1 MDLHA
6 MIEQACAEVGIVPPR
21 DRQEGRWLKTD
32 TLSGKNGKGD
42 GRVKIDGDRV
52 LAKNWQTG
60 LLTTVRAGVEQSPAD
75 RRRTVERIEKD
86 RRKRQNDADVA
97 AQAAGLLM
105 ANAKLGTHPYL
116 ARKGFP
122 SEKAHVITSAVV
134 AEVVGRNRD
143 GHCYLVPA
151 GAETAIVI
159 PASIRG
165 RVTSCQLIWGCGTKK
180 FLFGGEMGGATF
192 RLAQGR
198 DTWLCEGYATALS
211 LRTVLRSM
219 NRLDGVLV
227 CFSAHNLAAVAPGV
241 MGRVW
246 VAADNDKPL
255 DLYGGLGTGEHYARL
270 TRKPYAMPPER
281 ETDINDMHQG
291 HGVYAVQRLL
301 RETIRGVAA

>member
-6 MIEQACAEVGIVPPR
+6 MIEQACAEVGIAPPR
-21 DRQEGRWLKTD
+21 DWQEGRWLKTD

-52 LAKNWQTG
+52 MAKNWQTG
-60 LLTTVRAGVEQSPAD
+60 VLTTVRAGVEQSPAD

-86 RRKRQNDADVA
+86 RSKRRADAEHAAEVA
-97 AQAAGLLM
+97 NRLLSI
-105 ANAKLGTHPYL
+105 ARPATHPYL

-122 SEKAHVITSAVV
+122 AEAARVV
-134 AEVVGRNRD
+134 TVEQVSSIGGN
-143 GHCYLVPA
+143 YLVPE
-151 GAETAIVI
+151 GAERAIVI

-165 RVTSCQLIWGCGTKK
+165 RITSCQLIWGCGTKK

-198 DTWLCEGYATALS
+198 ETWLCEGYATALS
-211 LRTVLRSM
+211 LRAVLRSM
-219 NRLDGVLV
+219 NRLDGILV
-227 CFSAHNLAAVAPGV
+227 CFSAHNLAAVAPSTP
-241 MGRVW
+241 GRVW
-246 VAADNDKPL
+246 VAADHDKPL
-255 DLYGGLGTGEHYARL
+255 ELYGGLGTGEHYARM